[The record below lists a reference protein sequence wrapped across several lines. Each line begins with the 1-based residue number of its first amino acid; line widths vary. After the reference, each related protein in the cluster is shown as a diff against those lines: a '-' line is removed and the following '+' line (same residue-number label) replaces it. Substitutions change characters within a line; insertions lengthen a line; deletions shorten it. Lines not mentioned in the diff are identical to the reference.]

1 MNQAKRVVPGP
12 LLLAAA
18 LAVMP
23 PIAAAQKMDQAAM
36 ARWAAAKSIHYT
48 VEGVYSGE
56 MPVTPTLGGLA
67 DVVDR
72 ASFNL
77 EWNLP
82 EMKLL
87 AVSAI
92 RNGTAEVGKL
102 RDREP
107 KCFPPV
113 LKGPLELTVL
123 EVGSGLGGA
132 IDLKVERNYP
142 NVEVAQ
148 FCTASRKPV
157 PASKKVD
164 VVSMMVPSPVMM
176 AMGVPG
182 TKELAFSAD
191 GKSMIVKQGNWSWTF
206 TPSVTKPK

>member
-1 MNQAKRVVPGP
+1 MPRPSS

-18 LAVMP
+18 LSTLAIP
-23 PIAAAQKMDQAAM
+23 AAAQKMDPAAM
-36 ARWAAAKSIHYT
+36 QKWASAKVIHYT

-56 MPVTPTLGGLA
+56 TPVTPTMGGLA

-72 ASFNL
+72 VNLNL
-77 EWNLP
+77 EWVLG
-82 EMKLL
+82 EAKL
-87 AVSAI
+87 AGVSGLKNA
-92 RNGTAEVGKL
+92 NAEVSKL

-107 KCFPPV
+107 KCMPPV

-123 EVGSGLGGA
+123 EVGPGLGGA
-132 IDLKVERNYP
+132 IDMKVERSYP
-142 NVEVAQ
+142 TVEVAQ
-148 FCTASRKPV
+148 FCTASRKTV

-164 VVSMMVPSPVMM
+164 VYSMTVPSPTMM
-176 AMGVPG
+176 AMGLPP
-182 TKELAFSAD
+182 TKELSFSPD